1 MTKSVTEN
9 AISPGASGGGSAS
22 VPLSDDEVVAAY
34 EKSIQAVRARLADL
48 ETEWR
53 RRAAALGP
61 INDDVQ
67 AVLDKDGFIEDLYIE
82 PSALTRYTHIELE
95 DLITDVL
102 RDSSER
108 LREVILETSEQHT
121 SPESP
126 LGELLQ

>member
-1 MTKSVTEN
+1 MIEN
-9 AISPGASGGGSAS
+9 ATNAASGGGSEAVS
-22 VPLSDDEVVAAY
+22 LSDDEVVAAY
-34 EKSIQAVRARLADL
+34 EKSIQAVRARLAAL
-48 ETEWR
+48 EDEWR

-82 PSALTRYTHIELE
+82 PTVLTRYTAIELE
-95 DLITDVL
+95 DLISDVL

-108 LREVILETSEQHT
+108 LREVILETSEHHT